1 MITMRRLKCFFSY
14 TQYLLILQRKHV
26 HIYAYNYTFVYRQQ
40 LYNYLHHLFSRILSA
55 KWSQL
60 YIGRITTSCCQSLS
74 AALLEM
80 SLHIYRFSALRAHC
94 TAVNS
99 IVVLIKSIHRVGDG
113 PLSLVL
119 STGPC
124 TKASPSSTLFQR
136 CAQRTS
142 MQGIF
147 DSCCQHHIFKVS
159 IIFRTYV
166 QIGQSYQQGLLKHEV
181 LHHVQINTHIYKLIK
196 KHSISCVFL
205 LIK

>member
-14 TQYLLILQRKHV
+14 TQYLLISQRKHV
-26 HIYAYNYTFVYRQQ
+26 YIYAYNYTFVYRQQ

-55 KWSQL
+55 KWSLL

-74 AALLEM
+74 AALLQM
-80 SLHIYRFSALRAHC
+80 SLHICRF
-94 TAVNS
+94 
-99 IVVLIKSIHRVGDG
+99 VVLIKSIHRVGDG

-147 DSCCQHHIFKVS
+147 DSRCQHHIFKVS

-166 QIGQSYQQGLLKHEV
+166 QIGQVSVLLARITETRGTSSCADKY
-181 LHHVQINTHIYKLIK
+181 THI
-196 KHSISCVFL
+196 
-205 LIK
+205 